1 MDLMRSGF
9 QIFAAASALLTCSV
23 AVAQAQTRTAYQV
36 GINVAQKRGYSNTDC
51 YAKVFAKHAVAVVYS
66 NGSRGWSAAST
77 PAYNNELRQRCGVDR
92 LGDMAAKRQQAPRM
106 AGTPPQAPLL
116 SRGPVEAPQTR
127 SGAYAT
133 GLAIARQR
141 GHSGEKA
148 NCYARV
154 FVTHAYYRPNPNRVG
169 VVGWAATIGPAYQ
182 GEMFSQC
189 GISS

>member
-1 MDLMRSGF
+1 MRYFF
-9 QIFAAASALLTCSV
+9 QCFIAASAL
-23 AVAQAQTRTAYQV
+23 AVCTANVVQAQTKTAYQV
-36 GINVAQKRGYSNTDC
+36 GVDVAQKRGYSNSDC
-51 YAKVFAKHAVAVVYS
+51 YARVFARHAVAVVYPS
-66 NGSRGWSAAST
+66 GSRGWSAAST

-92 LGDMAAKRQQAPRM
+92 LGDMAAKRQQAPRL
-106 AGTPPQAPLL
+106 ASAPQRQLT
-116 SRGPVEAPQTR
+116 SRGAVEAPQTR

-133 GLAIARQR
+133 GLAIAHQR
-141 GHSGEKA
+141 GHAGAKA

-154 FVTHAYYRPNPNRVG
+154 FVSHAYYRPNPNKVG